1 MAQATGIYENV
12 TRASLEGGMLN
23 DKTGANLGHRR
34 RFGHGVIVLRES
46 CLGALVGAT
55 LSGKIGHD
63 FHQNE
68 RGRTRYT
75 ISPTFRREIL
85 RRLLAL
91 NLEIAARESRK
102 AVKI

>member
-1 MAQATGIYENV
+1 
-12 TRASLEGGMLN
+12 MLARQLGLT
-23 DKTGANLGHRR
+23 KTYNLFHEPECAYADIAR
-34 RFGHGVIVLRES
+34 LRELHAAMDRTILA
-46 CLGALVGAT
+46 CYGWAE
-55 LSGKIGHD
+55 IDPGHD

-75 ISPTFRREIL
+75 ITPTARREIL